1 MNSTYHN
8 FIQINI
14 LLYLPNW
21 LLLMSLFTLK
31 AKTTLNYYKLAE
43 GENNKG
49 TEFSDFIFHESYIII
64 MDYSKILFLEQ
75 H

>member
-1 MNSTYHN
+1 
-8 FIQINI
+8 
-14 LLYLPNW
+14 
-21 LLLMSLFTLK
+21 MSLFTLK

-64 MDYSKILFLEQ
+64 MDLWDQCVSVIRELVGLE
-75 H
+75 